1 MLCHFQSSVE
11 MEMKEALRDLAKEKL
26 EADQRVKESVV
37 KQIELKAK
45 NEALE
50 SKLDD
55 ERRYGLNNAIFI
67 FPYFVSTFFCVNPGH
82 GIHPN

>member
-1 MLCHFQSSVE
+1 MPFQSSVDE

-50 SKLDD
+50 SKLED
-55 ERRYGLNNAIFI
+55 ERRYGLTSAIFI
-67 FPYFVSTFFCVNPGH
+67 PLFCKH
-82 GIHPN
+82 IFLR

>member
-1 MLCHFQSSVE
+1 MPFQSSVDE

-55 ERRYGLNNAIFI
+55 ERRYGLTKRN
-67 FPYFVSTFFCVNPGH
+67 
-82 GIHPN
+82 IHSPFM

>member
-1 MLCHFQSSVE
+1 

-55 ERRYGLNNAIFI
+55 ERR
-67 FPYFVSTFFCVNPGH
+67 CVMAQYYSSP
-82 GIHPN
+82 PFL